1 MSFNTTTIPLLPPST
16 QGNMST
22 VSFVLLL
29 LSAFLVIPVCLANGC
44 LQQRRKGPSIYTSL
58 FLSSSLLFSCTML
71 VTNRRVA
78 TLLHYNVSD
87 MTHPQCWVQGI
98 AVQFSATSMTTS
110 WLIVAH
116 VLYQIVVKDQKTK
129 QIMSN
134 KCYLMIVWW
143 LIPSTILTVVPFL
156 IKKPVWQTNL
166 DFCWLNEDATYQ
178 LLSFHIWMFLIAL
191 LGARKIVPVLQKLR
205 NYCRSGSTNITIRDY
220 IVRHTMFILSFVL
233 VFVLVCQYAV
243 TLWFVRRY
251 PMSKNSKW
259 FLVAHQGW
267 YAISAQIMNVA
278 YSSIGILG
286 FLVFGTAHQ
295 LLKKVCFCCFNRN
308 TLSPSFSEPLR
319 VVNGSMGE
327 EELEEEEDPEYAV
340 VSYCHLN
347 DYYE

>member
-1 MSFNTTTIPLLPPST
+1 
-16 QGNMST
+16 
-22 VSFVLLL
+22 
-29 LSAFLVIPVCLANGC
+29 
-44 LQQRRKGPSIYTSL
+44 
-58 FLSSSLLFSCTML
+58 
-71 VTNRRVA
+71 
-78 TLLHYNVSD
+78 
-87 MTHPQCWVQGI
+87 
-98 AVQFSATSMTTS
+98 
-110 WLIVAH
+110 
-116 VLYQIVVKDQKTK
+116 
-129 QIMSN
+129 MSN

-143 LIPSTILTVVPFL
+143 LIPSTILTVVPFV

-267 YAISAQIMNVA
+267 YAISAQLMNVA
-278 YSSIGILG
+278 Y
-286 FLVFGTAHQ
+286 TANDKHGGAFI
-295 LLKKVCFCCFNRN
+295 K
-308 TLSPSFSEPLR
+308 TLSMDVFAS
-319 VVNGSMGE
+319 
-327 EELEEEEDPEYAV
+327 
-340 VSYCHLN
+340 
-347 DYYE
+347 